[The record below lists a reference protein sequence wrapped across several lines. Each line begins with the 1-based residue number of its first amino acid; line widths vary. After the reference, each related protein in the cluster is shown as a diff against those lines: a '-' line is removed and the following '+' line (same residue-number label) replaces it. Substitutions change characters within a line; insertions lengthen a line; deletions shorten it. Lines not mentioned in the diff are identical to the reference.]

1 MIHFVHLRRR
11 KWFAMADFLTLSV
24 SIFLGYFVRT
34 KIQIPI
40 FNGLIASSPPLGFE
54 NIWLVLAVSGLT
66 FVFVQYAFG
75 VYDLWHSSSFANWLQ
90 RTLPAN
96 LAVAFSAFT
105 YLYLTQNFS
114 FPRSLVA
121 AVFVFSYFISSL
133 WRVIYFSITEVD
145 QSDVV
150 LVGKWQD
157 LKKLMVELQTPPFD
171 HHVRIVA
178 IFVPEVTP
186 DIPLEKDRTYL
197 VLPFSEFESYSETNP
212 YASVLLAPSD
222 AFQQQ
227 AFQCVISAARRGV
240 SIYAVPTI
248 YEILLGRLQ
257 HLRINDL
264 PLLELR
270 LNPASNSSLAIK
282 RAIDVVL
289 AALLIVLF
297 VIPMLFVAAIVKATS
312 SGPVIYS
319 QIRIGRD
326 GRQFKVHK
334 FRSMVSDAEK
344 NSGAVFASKN
354 DSRITKF
361 GRIMRKTRLDE
372 LPQLWNVLVG
382 EMSLV
387 GPRPE
392 RPAFVEK
399 FEKSIPGYSERHRIR
414 PGITGLAQ
422 INGHYET
429 SADIKLK
436 YDLAY
441 VSNQN
446 VIFDTQIILRTIKII
461 FTKVGQ

>member
-1 MIHFVHLRRR
+1 VIHFLHLKRR
-11 KWFAMADFLTLSV
+11 KWFAMADFLTITI

-34 KIQIPI
+34 KIPIPL
-40 FNGLIASSPPLGFE
+40 FDGLIASSPPSGFE
-54 NIWLVLAVSGLT
+54 NIGLVLAVSGVT

-105 YLYLTQNFS
+105 FLYITQNFS

-121 AVFVFSYFISSL
+121 AVFIFSYLISSL

-150 LVGKWQD
+150 LVGKWTD
-157 LKKLMVELQTPPFD
+157 LKKLMVELVTPPFD

-178 IFVPEVTP
+178 VFVPEVTS
-186 DIPLEKDRTYL
+186 DIPPEKKRTYL
-197 VLPFSEFESYSETNP
+197 VLPFSEFERYSETNP
-212 YASVLLAPSD
+212 YASILIAPSD

-227 AFQCVISAARRGV
+227 AFQCVISAARRGI

-270 LNPASNSSLAIK
+270 LNPASNMSLALK
-282 RAIDVVL
+282 RALDFCL
-289 AALLIVLF
+289 ALFLIVLLG
-297 VIPMLFVAAIVKATS
+297 IPMMIIGALVKLTS
-312 SGPVIYS
+312 SGPAIYS
-319 QIRIGRD
+319 QVRIGLMGKEFRIY
-326 GRQFKVHK
+326 K
-334 FRSMVSDAEK
+334 FRSMKEDSEET
-344 NSGAVFASKN
+344 SGFKQASAN
-354 DSRITKF
+354 DPRFTKIGKF
-361 GRIMRKTRLDE
+361 IRACRLDE
-372 LPQLWNVLVG
+372 LPQIWNILKG
-382 EMSLV
+382 DMSFV
-387 GPRPE
+387 GPRPLV
-392 RPAFVEK
+392 RPEVQK
-399 FEKSIPGYSERHRIR
+399 FELEIPGFAERHRVR

-422 INGHYET
+422 VSGNYLTNSEV
-429 SADIKLK
+429 KLK

-446 VIFDTQIILRTIKII
+446 VVFDTQIILRTIKII
-461 FTKVGQ
+461 FTKAGQ

>member
-1 MIHFVHLRRR
+1 MIHFLHLKRR
-11 KWFAMADFLTLSV
+11 KWFALADFLTISI

-34 KIQIPI
+34 KIPIPL
-40 FNGLIASSPPLGFE
+40 FEGLIASAPPSGFE
-54 NIWLVLAVSGLT
+54 NIWLVLAVSGST

-96 LAVAFSAFT
+96 IAIAFSAFT

-121 AVFVFSYFISSL
+121 AVFIFSYFISSL

-150 LVGKWQD
+150 LVGKWVD
-157 LKKLMVELQTPPFD
+157 LKKLMLELVTPPFD

-178 IFVPEVTP
+178 IFVPEVTS
-186 DIPLEKDRTYL
+186 DIPPEKDRTYL
-197 VLPFSEFESYSETNP
+197 VLPFSEFEKYSETNP
-212 YASVLLAPSD
+212 YASVLIAPSD

-270 LNPASNSSLAIK
+270 LNPASNMSLAIK
-282 RAIDVVL
+282 RALDVAL
-289 AALLIVLF
+289 AVALIMLLA
-297 VIPMLFVAAIVKATS
+297 IPMLIVAVLVKVTS
-312 SGPVIYS
+312 NGPAIYS
-319 QIRIGRD
+319 QVRVGLMGKEFWIY
-326 GRQFKVHK
+326 K
-334 FRSMVSDAEK
+334 FRSMKKDSEET
-344 NSGAVFASKN
+344 SGFKQASLN
-354 DSRITKF
+354 DPRFTKIGKF
-361 GRIMRKTRLDE
+361 IRACRLDE
-372 LPQLWNVLVG
+372 LPQLWNILKG
-382 EMSLV
+382 DMSFV
-387 GPRPE
+387 GPRPLVLPE
-392 RPAFVEK
+392 VRK
-399 FEKSIPGYSERHRIR
+399 FESEVPGFAERHRVR
-414 PGITGLAQ
+414 PGVTGLAQ
-422 INGHYET
+422 VSGGYLT
-429 SADIKLK
+429 SSDVKLK

-446 VIFDTQIILRTIKII
+446 VIFDTQIILRTIKIVL
-461 FTKVGQ
+461 TKVGQ